1 MTDEVRHRIQV
12 FRPTWE
18 QFTDFSK
25 YIEYIESQGA
35 HRAGL
40 AKIIPPPEWVPRKK
54 GYDLAGLN
62 LTIPAPIC
70 QVVAGKLGLY
80 QQINIQKNPLTVKQ
94 FAELASTERY
104 ATPKHFDF
112 EDLERKYWKNVTYV
126 APIYGADVCGSI
138 TDKECNVWNINRLG
152 TILDYVN
159 EDYGI
164 SIEGVNTAYLYFG
177 MWKTTFAWHTEDMD
191 LYSINYLHFGA
202 PKTWYAVPPEHGSRL
217 EKLAKSLFPASYKT
231 CPAFLRHK
239 MTLISPQILRQH
251 NIPFDKITQEENEIM
266 ITFPYGYHAGFNHGF
281 NCAESTN
288 FASPRWIEYG
298 KRATQCYCR
307 SDMVKI
313 SMDTFV
319 KRFQPERY
327 EAWMNGTDFGPHPE
341 DPSHVVGPPPR
352 HVEYADDKDEGIE
365 SFSEEGDHTPMKRA
379 CNATVCIPKLS
390 FKEKNP
396 DLDLNDIQNNP
407 HLPDDV
413 KQSLIITGDE
423 YDSEIEEPPPSGS
436 VPTATKLKTSSYDP
450 FDDEEEDDDG
460 KGSSGK
466 KNAKRRRKQSSD
478 YDDDWYVTSRSKSAA
493 RRKSSS
499 ITPAKKGGKD
509 EGQIDSPKPNQQ
521 SARKADQEAKK
532 KARELGKALHS
543 KEVEGE
549 KKQQQPRD
557 RQEKLEP
564 RKHLKNGQLK
574 PQTFGRASH
583 PPSEPGRMRNPLP
596 DPLQLILPMRKFEG
610 KIPLHKK
617 PIPTQQGAIPSSQ
630 SNVITRS
637 PVLEPTTSNSSKAGT
652 SSSSSS
658 KSSKSSKSKAING
671 ASSHSRS
678 SSNGHSAHAT
688 SGSSNT
694 LSRSFDKS
702 KSNGRSSV
710 APAKPFSSASVSNR
724 FGNNSHG
731 VAASRY
737 TPNIPPVIHKPS
749 PEPIEKTTNFM
760 NAFNQF
766 IENDVTRKV
775 TNTFKCAPTNQSATS
790 VQKNVVGP
798 APHAKVLG
806 QTDNTVNQL
815 TRLSSPSTAVLQNS
829 KVESSCSSVTQQQP
843 PQQQQC
849 TVSEYFVLPTSTT
862 VDVLTASG
870 ASSTTQLY
878 KLAPVAN
885 SSYIASPVVSLEAA
899 IATGSGSLSESSI
912 LWSALTDAPIQMQ
925 PAAVPFKGDIG
936 KDLQQISFL

>member
-18 QFTDFSK
+18 QFTNFSK

-54 GYDLAGLN
+54 GYDLDGLN

-138 TDKECNVWNINRLG
+138 TDKDCNIWNINRLG

-327 EAWMNGTDFGPHPE
+327 EAWMDGTDFGPHPE

-365 SFSEEGDHTPMKRA
+365 SLPEEGGHTPMKRA

-413 KQSLIITGDE
+413 KQSLTITGDE
-423 YDSEIEEPPPSGS
+423 YDSEIEETPPSGS
-436 VPTATKLKTSSYDP
+436 VSTTTKLKTSSYDP
-450 FDDEEEDDDG
+450 FDDEEDDDDR

-466 KNAKRRRKQSSD
+466 KNAKRRKQSSD
-478 YDDDWYVTSRSKSAA
+478 YDDDWYATTCARSKSAA
-493 RRKSSS
+493 SRRKSSNS
-499 ITPAKKGGKD
+499 TPAKKGGKD
-509 EGQIDSPKPNQQ
+509 EVQSDSPKPNQPT
-521 SARKADQEAKK
+521 ARKADHEAKK
-532 KARELGKALHS
+532 KAREMAKALHG
-543 KEVEGE
+543 KEMVGE
-549 KKQQQPRD
+549 KKQPQSRD

-574 PQTFGRASH
+574 PQLVGRASH
-583 PPSEPGRMRNPLP
+583 PPSEAGRARNPLP
-596 DPLQLILPMRKFEG
+596 DPLLLILPMRKFEG

-617 PIPTQQGAIPSSQ
+617 PILPPQDAIPSSQ
-630 SNVITRS
+630 SNVIAMS
-637 PVLEPTTSNSSKAGT
+637 SVLEPKTSNSSKAG
-652 SSSSSS
+652 SSNSS
-658 KSSKSSKSKAING
+658 KVKAVNG
-671 ASSHSRS
+671 ASHSKS
-678 SSNGHSAHAT
+678 NSSNGHSAPVP
-688 SGSSNT
+688 SCSSNT
-694 LSRSFDKS
+694 PSRSLDKA

-710 APAKPFSSASVSNR
+710 ATAKPISSSSVNHSPA
-724 FGNNSHG
+724 NNSNG
-731 VAASRY
+731 VPASKH
-737 TPNIPPVIHKPS
+737 TPYIPPVIHTPA
-749 PEPIEKTTNFM
+749 PEPKAACFI
-760 NAFNQF
+760 NAYSQF
-766 IENDVTRKV
+766 IENDKLYQFPKIVS
-775 TNTFKCAPTNQSATS
+775 NSKCEPSNQSAAC
-790 VQKNVVGP
+790 VQKDVVVP
-798 APHAKVLG
+798 VPHITVLD
-806 QTDNTVNQL
+806 QTPINQL
-815 TRLSSPSTAVLQNS
+815 TRLSPTSTTVLQNS
-829 KVESSCSSVTQQQP
+829 KVESTCSSVTKA

-849 TVSEYFVLPTSTT
+849 SVSEYFVLPTSTT
-862 VDVLTASG
+862 VDVLTATG
-870 ASSTTQLY
+870 ASRTTQLY
-878 KLAPVAN
+878 TLAPIEN
-885 SSYIASPVVSLEAA
+885 SSYITSPVVSLEAA
-899 IATGSGSLSESSI
+899 LTSGGAQDRSLCESSI
-912 LWSALTDAPIQMQ
+912 LWSALTDSPIQMQ

-936 KDLQQISFL
+936 KDIQQMSFL

>member
-18 QFTDFSK
+18 QFTNFSK
-25 YIEYIESQGA
+25 YIEFIESLGA

-40 AKIIPPPEWVPRKK
+40 AKIIPPPEWVPRKR
-54 GYDLAGLN
+54 GYDLDGLN

-138 TDKECNVWNINRLG
+138 TDKDCNIWNINRLG

-327 EAWMNGTDFGPHPE
+327 EAWMDGTDFGPHPE

-352 HVEYADDKDEGIE
+352 HVEYADEKDEGIE

-423 YDSEIEEPPPSGS
+423 YDSDIEEPPPSGS
-436 VPTATKLKTSSYDP
+436 VSTTTKLKTSSYDP

-460 KGSSGK
+460 KGASGK
-466 KNAKRRRKQSSD
+466 KNVKRRKKQSSD
-478 YDDDWYVTSRSKSAA
+478 YDDDWYATERARSKSAS
-493 RRKSSS
+493 RRKSSNS
-499 ITPAKKGGKD
+499 TPAKKGGKD
-509 EGQIDSPKPNQQ
+509 EMQSCDSPKPNQQ
-521 SARKADQEAKK
+521 SARKADLEAKK
-532 KARELGKALHS
+532 KARELAKALHG
-543 KEVEGE
+543 KDMNGE
-549 KKQQQPRD
+549 KKQPRD

-574 PQTFGRASH
+574 PHSLGRASH
-583 PPSEPGRMRNPLP
+583 PPSEPARMRNPLP

-617 PIPTQQGAIPSSQ
+617 PNPPKQDAIPSFQ
-630 SNVITRS
+630 SNVITVS
-637 PVLEPTTSNSSKAGT
+637 PVLEPTTSNSSKAGSSYNSKGKT
-652 SSSSSS
+652 S
-658 KSSKSSKSKAING
+658 NG
-671 ASSHSRS
+671 ASHSRS
-678 SSNGHSAHAT
+678 SSNGHYAPAP
-688 SGSSNT
+688 GCSSNT
-694 LSRSFDKS
+694 LSRSFDTA

-710 APAKPFSSASVSNR
+710 ATAKPFSSSSVSNR
-724 FGNNSHG
+724 PGNNRHG
-731 VAASRY
+731 VTASSY
-737 TPNIPPVIHKPS
+737 TPHIPPVMRKPS
-749 PEPIEKTTNFM
+749 PEPLEKEICFI
-760 NAFNQF
+760 NAYSQF
-766 IENDVTRKV
+766 IENDKITS
-775 TNTFKCAPTNQSATS
+775 TSKCPPSDPLAICTP
-790 VQKNVVGP
+790 KNVVGP
-798 APHAKVLG
+798 ASHVTAL
-806 QTDNTVNQL
+806 DRANNTVNQL
-815 TRLSSPSTAVLQNS
+815 TRLNPPSTTVLQNS
-829 KVESSCSSVTQQQP
+829 KVESSSSSQQQK
-843 PQQQQC
+843 C
-849 TVSEYFVLPTSTT
+849 SVSEYFVLPTSTT

-878 KLAPVAN
+878 TLAPVEN

-899 IATGSGSLSESSI
+899 IATGTGAQDRSLSESSI
-912 LWSALTDAPIQMQ
+912 LWSALTDSPIQMQ
-925 PAAVPFKGDIG
+925 PTAVPFKGDVC
-936 KDLQQISFL
+936 KDIQQMSFV

>member
-18 QFTDFSK
+18 QFTNFSK

-40 AKIIPPPEWVPRKK
+40 AKIIPPPEWVPRKQ
-54 GYDLAGLN
+54 GYDLDGLN

-138 TDKECNVWNINRLG
+138 TDKDCNIWNINRLG

-327 EAWMNGTDFGPHPE
+327 EAWMDGTDFGPHPE

-365 SFSEEGDHTPMKRA
+365 SFSEEGDPTPMKRA

-436 VPTATKLKTSSYDP
+436 VPSTTKLKTSSYDP
-450 FDDEEEDDDG
+450 FDDEEEEDDR

-466 KNAKRRRKQSSD
+466 QNAKRRRKQSSD
-478 YDDDWYVTSRSKSAA
+478 YDDDWYVTTCARSKSAS
-493 RRKSSS
+493 RRKSSNS
-499 ITPAKKGGKD
+499 TPAKKGGKD
-509 EGQIDSPKPNQQ
+509 EVQGESPKPNQQ
-521 SARKADQEAKK
+521 SARKADLEAKK
-532 KARELGKALHS
+532 KAREMGKALQG
-543 KEVEGE
+543 KEMDGE
-549 KKQQQPRD
+549 KKQQQSRD
-557 RQEKLEP
+557 RPEKVEP

-574 PQTFGRASH
+574 PQMMGRASH
-583 PPSEPGRMRNPLP
+583 PPSEAGRMRNPLP

-617 PIPTQQGAIPSSQ
+617 PNHVPPNQDAIPSSQ
-630 SNVITRS
+630 SNVIAMS
-637 PVLEPTTSNSSKAGT
+637 PVLEPTTSNSSKAG
-652 SSSSSS
+652 SS
-658 KSSKSSKSKAING
+658 KSSKGRGTNG
-671 ASSHSRS
+671 ASHSKSRN
-678 SSNGHSAHAT
+678 NGHSTPAP
-688 SGSSNT
+688 SGNSNT
-694 LSRSFDKS
+694 LSGSLDTM

-710 APAKPFSSASVSNR
+710 ATAKPFGSASVNNR
-724 FGNNSHG
+724 PGNNSSG
-731 VAASRY
+731 VPSNKY
-737 TPNIPPVIHKPS
+737 TPHIPPVIHKPA
-749 PEPIEKTTNFM
+749 PEPKATCFI
-760 NAFNQF
+760 NAYSQF
-766 IENDVTRKV
+766 IENDKPHQIGKV
-775 TNTFKCAPTNQSATS
+775 ANHSKCAPSNAVGSASHVAMLDKGGT
-790 VQKNVVGP
+790 
-798 APHAKVLG
+798 
-806 QTDNTVNQL
+806 TVNQL
-815 TRLSSPSTAVLQNS
+815 ARLPNSNDESPF
-829 KVESSCSSVTQQQP
+829 SSVTKLQQQQ
-843 PQQQQC
+843 QQQQC

-870 ASSTTQLY
+870 ASSSSQLFT
-878 KLAPVAN
+878 LAPIEN
-885 SSYIASPVVSLEAA
+885 SSYITSPVVSLEPA
-899 IATGSGSLSESSI
+899 IASGGAQDRRLCESSI

-936 KDLQQISFL
+936 KDIQQMSFL